1 MTVATTSQTVSNSKH
16 VEHLTR
22 QASLVG
28 IFLTMLVVG
37 LSGCA
42 LEEAIPDSTGNSGDA
57 NTSPFADLVVSF
69 SENGL
74 PVACG
79 NSIGAVCTS
88 SSGSC
93 SDHASLGAPD
103 STVFELTGQNSLE
116 VGLLCHPIIDRS
128 DNGGPGNDFRVW
140 ATVNSGSAVVSV
152 SDDGSTY
159 TVLQNLISNDQAFD
173 LAEQNVQFARFVRI
187 TGASSN
193 TSISIDAIEAL

>member
-1 MTVATTSQTVSNSKH
+1 VISIGTAIECRH
-16 VEHLTR
+16 VEDL
-22 QASLVG
+22 ASRVSHVG
-28 IFLTMLVVG
+28 AILTMLVVG
-37 LSGCA
+37 LGGCA

-57 NTSPFADLVVSF
+57 GSSPFADLVISF

-74 PVACG
+74 PVSCG
-79 NSIGAVCTS
+79 NSIGAVCSS

-93 SDHASLGAPD
+93 TGHASLGAPD
-103 STVFELTGQNSLE
+103 SLVFEITGQNSLE

-128 DNGGPGNDFRVW
+128 DNGGLGNDFRIW

-159 TVLQNLISNDQAFD
+159 TVLQSLSSSDQAFD

-187 TGASSN
+187 TGANGN